1 MKIAIIF
8 INIGSYH
15 ASRIRGFSKLC
26 QQYDWELTAIQVTDD
41 TLDHPW
47 GNYIENLNTTIKT
60 LISIADNPSN
70 SRQKTFSSLADKL
83 LINYLSD
90 SVPDAVI
97 IPGWSF
103 SIARTTLRW
112 CNQNNKIS
120 IVLSD
125 SKEDDEPRIWW
136 KEAIKSWLAK
146 KYSSALVAGDIHKRY
161 LIKLGFPEDAIFMG
175 YDVVDNQVFHPD
187 TIKHLSSPLDKPFF
201 LSINRFVEKKN
212 LPLLISAYSAYQRKL
227 GKNAWNLVLCGDGEL
242 RPAIEN
248 LINQNQLQNN
258 VHLPGFLQQDEL
270 FPYFAHA
277 KCFIHAS
284 TTEQWGLVVNEAMA
298 AGLPVIVSNRCGCFE
313 DLVME
318 GVNGFGFN
326 PENQQELTNLML
338 KVSSDEVDLKSM
350 GQASLKHIQRYSPDY
365 FAQGLK
371 SAIEF
376 AINKQQ

>member
-1 MKIAIIF
+1 VIA
-8 INIGSYH
+8 GYGHLSMLS
-15 ASRIRGFSKLC
+15 ALC
-26 QQYDWELTAIQVTDD
+26 LSLWHRKSAI
-41 TLDHPW
+41 
-47 GNYIENLNTTIKT
+47 
-60 LISIADNPSN
+60 
-70 SRQKTFSSLADKL
+70 L
-83 LINYLSD
+83 LSE
-90 SVPDAVI
+90 
-97 IPGWSF
+97 
-103 SIARTTLRW
+103 
-112 CNQNNKIS
+112 
-120 IVLSD
+120 
-125 SKEDDEPRIWW
+125 SKEDDEPRRWW
-136 KEAIKSWLAK
+136 KEVIKSWLVK
-146 KYSSALVAGDIHKRY
+146 KYSSALVGGDIHKRY
-161 LIKLGFPEDAIFMG
+161 LIKLGFPEDAIFTG
-175 YDVVDNQVFHPD
+175 YDIVDNSVFHPD
-187 TIKHLSSPLDKPFF
+187 TIKRLSNPLSKHFF

-212 LPLLISAYSAYQRKL
+212 LPLLISAYASYRQQL
-227 GKNAWNLVLCGDGEL
+227 SENAWDLVLCGDGGL
-242 RPAIEN
+242 RPALEN

-270 FPYFAHA
+270 LPYFAHA

-371 SAIEF
+371 SAIQY
-376 AINKQQ
+376 AISKNN

>member
-1 MKIAIIF
+1 MLKNLKIAIF
-8 INIGSYH
+8 FTNYGPYH
-15 ASRIRGFSKLC
+15 LARVKAFQL
-26 QQYDWELTAIQVTDD
+26 LVTDTWRVIGLEISRD
-41 TLDHPW
+41 GIDYQWRTNLE
-47 GNYIENLNTTIKT
+47 ENSELEIYTILNN
-60 LISIADNPSN
+60 LSPSN
-70 SRQKTFSSLADKL
+70 VDKKTIIKKTFNLLSKINPDILVIAGYGHLSMLSALCLSLWHRKSAIL
-83 LINYLSD
+83 LSE
-90 SVPDAVI
+90 
-97 IPGWSF
+97 
-103 SIARTTLRW
+103 
-112 CNQNNKIS
+112 
-120 IVLSD
+120 
-125 SKEDDEPRIWW
+125 SKEDDEPRRWW
-136 KEAIKSWLAK
+136 KEVIKSWLVK
-146 KYSSALVAGDIHKRY
+146 KYSSALVGGDIHKRY
-161 LIKLGFPEDAIFMG
+161 LIKLGFPEDAIFTG
-175 YDVVDNQVFHPD
+175 YDIVDNSVFHPD
-187 TIKHLSSPLDKPFF
+187 TIKRLSNPLSKHFF

-212 LPLLISAYSAYQRKL
+212 LPLLISAYASYRQQL
-227 GKNAWNLVLCGDGEL
+227 SENAWDLVLCGDGGL
-242 RPAIEN
+242 RPALEN

-270 FPYFAHA
+270 LPYFAHA

-371 SAIEF
+371 SAIQY
-376 AINKQQ
+376 AISKNN